1 MRTYFTKMRKFL
13 FILFIS
19 VSITALAQSNANR
32 AVELI
37 DQMIETNKTVKT
49 LSLHAV
55 MRERING
62 KMVDKNTVF
71 KIQVSPRK
79 VYLRQSFIGIRLEG
93 LYVEGS
99 NNNELLVSTIGFP
112 WIETSIDPR
121 GKTARDKHHHTLLEA
136 GFGYFISVVS
146 SLKAR
151 NIEQY
156 EKITSYQGVVEK
168 DHRQCHKITFD
179 NPSFSYNYYE
189 VKKGETLPSIA
200 HNLLVNDYMI
210 LEKNS
215 LIKNFNDVKAGQKI
229 IVPNSYAKKMLLY
242 LDKELFLPIAI
253 EVYDDQGLYAEYLY
267 SDLKVN
273 PVFQSDE
280 FSASY
285 KGYKFKKK
293 AK

>member
-1 MRTYFTKMRKFL
+1 MRKFIFL
-13 FILFIS
+13 LFIS
-19 VSITALAQSNANR
+19 FSITVFSQSVANK

-49 LSLHAV
+49 LSFNTI
-55 MRERING
+55 MRERIKG
-62 KMVDKNTVF
+62 KMVDKNTFF

-79 VYLRQSFIGIRLEG
+79 VYLRQSFIGIKLEG
-93 LYVEGS
+93 LYLDGS

-112 WIETSIDPR
+112 WVEMSIDPR

-146 SLKAR
+146 SLKVR

-156 EKITSYQGVVEK
+156 EKICAYQGLVEK
-168 DHRQCHKITFD
+168 DKRQCHKIIFD
-179 NPSFSYNYYE
+179 NPTFSYNYYE
-189 VKKGETLPSIA
+189 VKNGEQLPTIA
-200 HNLLVNDYMI
+200 NNLLVNDYMI

-215 LIKNFNDVKAGQKI
+215 SISGYNDVKAGQKI

-242 LDKELFLPIAI
+242 LDKDLFLPIAI

-280 FSASY
+280 FSASF

-293 AK
+293 